1 MRRVVSLLIMLKGI
15 SVSVDAVAEVPF
27 NGRSGEG
34 LLAAVAE
41 ASRPS
46 AVVDR
51 SRLTF
56 WLVDEFTG
64 SVVEVVAGGLPSGYE
79 WGTFVPVE
87 WWGGSRVEIRGA
99 VASDFYNLLPVV
111 SDVRVYRR
119 DLVPGVAVES
129 VSFSNDFWCAGRGVV
144 YGVETELYVP
154 PERLRGELARA
165 VMYVSTV
172 YHVEIWS
179 PRGFMMMGG
188 SAYPGLTDYA
198 IGVLMAWHR
207 AYPPSVSECEK
218 NSRGE
223 AVQGNR
229 NPFVD
234 YPELA
239 EFLWGEKR
247 GEVFRVEGEPVPLRS
262 TYKLTDVSIDLY
274 SPEIPNDAEWMVDG
288 LPVVSRRLSPGD
300 LGFGAHRLTYSSVST
315 GERGMLVVKI
325 EK

>member
-27 NGRSGEG
+27 NGRCGEG

-111 SDVRVYRR
+111 SDVKVYRR

>member
-1 MRRVVSLLIMLKGI
+1 MLKGI

-56 WLVDEFTG
+56 RSVDEFTG
-64 SVVEVVAGGLPSGYE
+64 EVVEVVAGGLPSGYE
-79 WGTFVPVE
+79 WGTFVPAE
-87 WWGGSRVEIRGA
+87 WWGDSEVVRAA
-99 VASDFYNLLPVV
+99 VDADFYNLLPVV
-111 SDVRVYRR
+111 SDVRKYRR
-119 DLVPGVAVES
+119 DFVPGVAVES
-129 VSFSNDFWCAGRGVV
+129 VSFSNDFWCAGCGVV

-154 PERLRGELARA
+154 PVGLRGELARV
-165 VMYVSTV
+165 VMYVSMV
-172 YHVEIWS
+172 YHIENWS
-179 PRGFMMMGG
+179 PRGFMMMSGR
-188 SAYPGLTDYA
+188 AYPGLTDYA
-198 IGVLMAWHR
+198 IGVLMGWHR

-223 AVQGNR
+223 ALQGNR

-239 EFLWGEKR
+239 EFLWGEKC
-247 GEVFRVEGEPVPLRS
+247 GEVFRVEGEPEPLRS

-274 SPEIPNDAEWMVDG
+274 SPEIPTDAEWLVDG
-288 LPVVSRRLSPGD
+288 LPVSGCSLLPGD
-300 LGFGAHRLTYSSVST
+300 LGLGAHRLTYSSVST